1 MTKRSLPENSPQP
14 RHFMHVTVRRPKTW
28 SASGSR
34 SQLHSIAEVVR
45 ALTPVD
51 MVHQYAQLV
60 LYTVF
65 HRQPVQLMKHWSDV
79 FKATRMRLITF
90 DIIVASELWLCNL
103 WAPNVTV
110 ATSQCGDSNFGLCLC
125 S

>member
-1 MTKRSLPENSPQP
+1 VTKRSLSENSPQP
-14 RHFMHVTVRRPKTW
+14 RHFIHVTVRRPKTW

-65 HRQPVQLMKHWSDV
+65 HWQPVQLMEHWMMCSWLETQTTRRAAEYDV
-79 FKATRMRLITF
+79 LMHSLQWL
-90 DIIVASELWLCNL
+90 DIAGWVR
-103 WAPNVTV
+103 
-110 ATSQCGDSNFGLCLC
+110 GKK
-125 S
+125 